1 MSALRFLSYFVC
13 ISILATSIA
22 KAAELNGKPRVID
35 GDTIEVS
42 GQRVRLHGIDTP
54 ETKQKCRKGDRAA
67 YQCGTMATFALAELI
82 EEHWVKC
89 TGDGNDRY
97 NRLVATC
104 FAGPVNLNMEMV
116 RRGWALAY
124 RQYSKRYIAVEAE
137 AKTKRV
143 GLWQGTFIKPWE
155 WRRGRRLQP
164 LNSLAARYSTTEAQG
179 SNCRIKGNI
188 SRSGSHIYPLPKSNY
203 YANTRIDTAKGE
215 RWFCSESE
223 AVKAGWRAAQ

>member
-1 MSALRFLSYFVC
+1 MSALRFLSYLVC
-13 ISILATSIA
+13 ISIFATSIT

-54 ETKQKCRKGDRAA
+54 ETKQECRKGDGAA

-116 RRGWALAY
+116 RRGWALAF

-143 GLWQGTFIKPWE
+143 GLWQGDFTRPWD
-155 WRRGRRLQP
+155 WRRGIRLQGLVP
-164 LNSLAARYSTTEAQG
+164 SGSANATTDPNDP
-179 SNCRIKGNI
+179 NCKIKGNI
-188 SRSGSHIYPLPKSNY
+188 SRSG
-203 YANTRIDTAKGE
+203 TRIYHLPGSRHYAKTRVETATGE
-215 RWFCSESE
+215 RWFCSVTE
-223 AVKAGWRAAQ
+223 AANAGWRPAK

>member
-1 MSALRFLSYFVC
+1 MSVVRFLSYLVC
-13 ISILATSIA
+13 ISIFATSIT
-22 KAAELNGKPRVID
+22 KATELNGRPRVID

-42 GQRVRLHGIDTP
+42 GQQVRLHGIDTP
-54 ETKQKCRKGDRAA
+54 ETKQECRKGGGAA
-67 YQCGTMATFALAELI
+67 YKCGAMATFALAELI

-89 TGDGNDRY
+89 VGDGNDRY

-137 AKTKRV
+137 ARTRLV

-155 WRRGRRLQP
+155 WRRGGRLKP
-164 LNSLAARYSTTEAQG
+164 LNSLSAPNSTAEAQRP
-179 SNCRIKGNI
+179 NCMIKGNI
-188 SRSGSHIYPLPKSNY
+188 SRSGNRIYHLPKSRHY
-203 YANTRIDTAKGE
+203 ENTRIDAAKGE

-223 AVKAGWRAAQ
+223 AERAGWRAPR

>member
-1 MSALRFLSYFVC
+1 MSTARSLLGLVC
-13 ISILATSIA
+13 IFFLATSA
-22 KAAELNGKPRVID
+22 TNAAEMNGKPRVID

-54 ETKQKCRKGDRAA
+54 ETKQECRKGDGAA

-89 TGDGNDRY
+89 LGDGNDRY

-137 AKTKRV
+137 ARTRFV

-155 WRRGRRLQP
+155 WRRGGRLKP
-164 LNSLAARYSTTEAQG
+164 LNSLSAPNSTAEAQR
-179 SNCRIKGNI
+179 SACMIKGNI
-188 SRSGSHIYPLPKSNY
+188 SRSGNRIYHLPKSRHY
-203 YANTRIDTAKGE
+203 ENTRIDAAKGE
-215 RWFCSESE
+215 RWFCSEGE
-223 AVKAGWRAAQ
+223 AERAGWRAPR

>member
-1 MSALRFLSYFVC
+1 MRMARSLFCLVC
-13 ISILATSIA
+13 ILVLSTSATN
-22 KAAELNGKPRVID
+22 AAELNGKPRVID
-35 GDTIEVS
+35 GDTIELS

-54 ETKQKCRKGDRAA
+54 ETKQECRKGDGAA

-104 FAGPVNLNMEMV
+104 FAGPVNLNLEMV

-137 AKTKRV
+137 AKTRHV
-143 GLWQGTFIKPWE
+143 GLWQGTFVKPWE
-155 WRRGRRLQP
+155 WRRGRRLKT
-164 LNSLAARYSTTEAQG
+164 LISLSAFNSTAEAQRP
-179 SNCRIKGNI
+179 NCMIKGNI
-188 SRSGSHIYPLPKSNY
+188 SRSG
-203 YANTRIDTAKGE
+203 TRIYHLPGGRHYAKTKITTAIGE
-215 RWFCSESE
+215 RWFCSQDE
-223 AVKAGWRAAQ
+223 AKQAGWRAAK

>member
-1 MSALRFLSYFVC
+1 MSALRFLSYLVC
-13 ISILATSIA
+13 ISIFATSIT

-54 ETKQKCRKGDRAA
+54 ETKQECRKGDGAA

-124 RQYSKRYIAVEAE
+124 RQYSERYIAVEAE

-143 GLWQGTFIKPWE
+143 GLWQGTFVKPWE
-155 WRRGRRLQP
+155 WRRGSRLQP
-164 LNSLAARYSTTEAQG
+164 LNSLSAPISTADAQG
-179 SNCRIKGNI
+179 PNCKIKGNI
-188 SRSGSHIYPLPKSNY
+188 SRSGTRIYHLPESRY
-203 YANTRIDTAKGE
+203 YANTRIDAAKGE

-223 AVKAGWRAAQ
+223 AKKAGWRAAK

>member
-1 MSALRFLSYFVC
+1 MSTARSLLGLVC
-13 ISILATSIA
+13 IFFLATSA
-22 KAAELNGKPRVID
+22 TNAAEMNGKPRVID

-54 ETKQKCRKGDRAA
+54 ETKQECRKSDGVA
-67 YQCGTMATFALAELI
+67 YKCGTMATFALAELI

-97 NRLVATC
+97 NRLIATC

-137 AKTKRV
+137 AKTKQV
-143 GLWQGTFIKPWE
+143 GLWQGSFINPWE
-155 WRRGRRLQP
+155 WRRGSRLQP
-164 LNSLAARYSTTEAQG
+164 LNSLSALKLITEAQG
-179 SNCRIKGNI
+179 PNCKIKGNI
-188 SRSGSHIYPLPKSNY
+188 SRSGTRIYHLPESRHY
-203 YANTRIDTAKGE
+203 ENTRIDAAKGE

-223 AVKAGWRAAQ
+223 AEKAGWRAPR